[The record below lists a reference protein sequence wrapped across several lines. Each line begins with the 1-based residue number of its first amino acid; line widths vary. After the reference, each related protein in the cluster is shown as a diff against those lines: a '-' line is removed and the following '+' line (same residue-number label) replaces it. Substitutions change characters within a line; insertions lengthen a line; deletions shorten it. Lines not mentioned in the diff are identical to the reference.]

1 MRTATTASPAAFRAG
16 RAKAIRLGDYSIRVR
31 GRTIAALA
39 AILVALAGAVAWTVS
54 TGSFP
59 LAPDRLWAALNG
71 AATPAEEFIV
81 WRIRLPR
88 LATALAVGA
97 CLGLSGAIFQTLTRN
112 PLGSPDILGLT
123 QGASSGAL
131 VAIVFLSGASTTV
144 VAGSAAVGALGA
156 GLVIYLLTRGTDPS
170 GYRLVLIGIGVSAIL
185 AGVNGYLLT
194 RSDIIDASRAVFWL
208 TGDLSDRN
216 WDQAATV
223 ASVLVVGGIAAAVLA
238 RGLEAMRLGE
248 ATATG
253 LGVDVGSTRV
263 AALITASVLAAG
275 GVAVS
280 GPLAFVALA
289 APHIAA
295 RLTRS
300 GRSFIGAMLVG
311 ALLVTAADA
320 AAVSGIGERQLP
332 TGVVTGVVG
341 GVYLMWLLVIH
352 RKKGV
357 MS

>member
-1 MRTATTASPAAFRAG
+1 MRTASVPIRSAG
-16 RAKAIRLGDYSIRVR
+16 AVRLGEYSVRVR
-31 GRTIAALA
+31 PRA
-39 AILVALAGAVAWTVS
+39 LVALGAVLVALTAVVVWTIA
-54 TGSFP
+54 TGSVP

-71 AATPAEEFIV
+71 TATPAEEFII
-81 WRIRLPR
+81 WRVRLPR

-97 CLGLSGAIFQTLTRN
+97 CLGLSGSLFQTLTRN

-131 VAIVFLSGASTTV
+131 IAIVLLSGASTTL
-144 VAGSAAVGALGA
+144 VAGSAAFGALAA
-156 GLVIYLLTRGTDPS
+156 GLVIHMLTRDSDPS

-185 AGVNGYLLT
+185 TGVNGYLLT
-194 RSDIIDASRAVFWL
+194 RSDIVDASRAVFWL
-208 TGDLSDRN
+208 TGDLSDRD
-216 WDQAATV
+216 WSQAGTV
-223 ASVLVVGGIAAAVLA
+223 AAVFVAGGVAAAVLA

-248 ATATG
+248 AAATG
-253 LGVDVGSTRV
+253 LGVNV
-263 AALITASVLAAG
+263 AATRLAALATASILAAG

-289 APHIAA
+289 APHIAG
-295 RLTRS
+295 RLTGS
-300 GRSFIGAMLVG
+300 GRSFIGAALLG

-320 AAVSGIGERQLP
+320 AAVAGVGDRQLP

-341 GVYLMWLLVIH
+341 GVYLMWLLVVH
-352 RKKGV
+352 RRKGV

>member
-1 MRTATTASPAAFRAG
+1 MTVV
-16 RAKAIRLGDYSIRVR
+16 RLGDYSVRVR
-31 GRTIAALA
+31 GRTLAALLA
-39 AILVALAGAVAWTVS
+39 VTVALGAAVAWTVS
-54 TGSFP
+54 TGSFA
-59 LAPDRLWAALNG
+59 LAPDRLWAALIG
-71 AATPAEEFIV
+71 TATPAEDFIV
-81 WRIRLPR
+81 WRVRLPR
-88 LATALAVGA
+88 LATGLAVGG

-123 QGASSGAL
+123 QGASVGAL
-131 VAIVFLSGASTTV
+131 TAIVFFSGASTTV
-144 VAGSAAVGALGA
+144 VAGSAAVGALAA

-170 GYRLVLIGIGVSAIL
+170 GYRLVLIGIGVAAVL
-185 AGVNGYLLT
+185 TGVNGYMLT
-194 RSDIIDASRAVFWL
+194 RSDVIDAARAVFWL

-216 WDQAATV
+216 WEQAGTV
-223 ASVLVVGGIAAAVLA
+223 AVVLVAGALAAAVMA
-238 RGLEAMRLGE
+238 RGLDAMRLGE
-248 ATATG
+248 ASAVG
-253 LGVDVGSTRV
+253 LGVNVGGTRV
-263 AALITASVLAAG
+263 AALITASILAAG

-295 RLTRS
+295 RLTGS
-300 GRSFIGAMLVG
+300 GRSFVGAALVG

-320 AAVSGIGERQLP
+320 AAVTGIGERQLP